1 MATKRI
7 LIAEDDPAQ
16 LKLVLRQLKESGY
29 DAEGHSSALEALKQ
43 FKSEPFDLVITD
55 YKMPDMTGI
64 DFLCEIKRMNP
75 GAVVIFVTGFGTID
89 LAVSA
94 MKKGAFDFLTKP
106 YSLDVLVYTV
116 RRAFQVKSLE
126 EENVRLHMELM
137 DRFSFDSI
145 VGGSPPMKILFR
157 EIVTVSMSDA
167 TCLIEGESGTGKEII
182 ARAIHYEGLRKSK
195 PFVAVN
201 CAAIPENMMES
212 EFFGHERG
220 AFIGAMHRHVGKFEQ
235 ANGGTLF
242 LDEVGDM
249 PLSIQ
254 AKILRV
260 LADGQF
266 ERIGG
271 TKAISVDVRV
281 IASSN
286 HSLMEMV
293 RKKEFREDL
302 YYRLNVVP
310 IRVPPLRDRK
320 EDIPLLIRHFLTK
333 YSQPHMHV
341 AHDVTQI
348 LMKYDWPGNVREL
361 ENIIERM
368 LIMSSMTKTLHANDV
383 PQEIRE
389 SIQNLS
395 AKKAA

>member
-7 LIAEDDPAQ
+7 LIAEDEPAQ
-16 LKLVLRQLKESGY
+16 LKLILRQLRECGY
-29 DAEGHSSALEALKQ
+29 EVEGCLSAREALQ
-43 FKSEPFDLVITD
+43 LFRTESFDLIITD
-55 YKMPDMTGI
+55 YKMSDMSGI
-64 DFLCEIKRMNP
+64 DFLCEIKRLNP
-75 GAVVIFVTGFGTID
+75 GAPVIFMTGYGTID

-106 YSLDVLVYTV
+106 FSFDVLIYTV
-116 RRAFQVKSLE
+116 RRAFQVKFLE

-145 VGGSPPMKILFR
+145 VGGSPPMKALFKQ
-157 EIVTVSMSDA
+157 IVTVSMSDA

-195 PFVAVN
+195 PFVVIN
-201 CAAIPENMMES
+201 CAAIPENLLES
-212 EFFGHERG
+212 EMFGHERG
-220 AFIGAMHRHVGKFEQ
+220 AFVGAMHRHIGKFEQ

-249 PLSIQ
+249 PLSMQ
-254 AKILRV
+254 GKILRV
-260 LADGQF
+260 LAEKQF
-266 ERIGG
+266 EKIGG
-271 TKAISVDVRV
+271 TKPVSIDVRV

-286 HSLMEMV
+286 RPLADLV
-293 RKKEFREDL
+293 QKKEFREDL

-310 IRVPPLRDRK
+310 IHVPTLRERK

-341 AHDVTQI
+341 AHDVVQM

-368 LIMSSMTKTLHANDV
+368 LIMSSMTKTLHVSDV
-383 PQEIRE
+383 PMEIRE
-389 SIQNLS
+389 SILHPGT
-395 AKKAA
+395 KKAA